1 MTHSSLCSKKGK
13 SLFFNYIF
21 YENSV
26 MKKLIFDFRLF
37 YIKTF
42 QGWFLPQR
50 AGGDLRVSRETGW
63 KKRIKR
69 RDEVSLKKY

>member
-1 MTHSSLCSKKGK
+1 
-13 SLFFNYIF
+13 
-21 YENSV
+21 